1 MVEVSPIFARQISF
15 QASVSGEN
23 SPWRKIGFLA
33 SRLVQI
39 ETDFCVRMSVSGFLR
54 VGVDLLAQKMESST
68 QRGPPYNHPQLQTTE
83 VVGAQ
88 VAELAVCEISDEAVS
103 SCSGTFRSERIL
115 YNFNYVASV
124 RHSNN

>member
-23 SPWRKIGFLA
+23 LEKKGFLA
-33 SRLVQI
+33 SLLVQI

>member
-1 MVEVSPIFARQISF
+1 ME
-15 QASVSGEN
+15 
-23 SPWRKIGFLA
+23 KKTFLA

-103 SCSGTFRSERIL
+103 SCSGTFRSERIWN
-115 YNFNYVASV
+115 NFPKPLLVIPTNDQSQTENTYS
-124 RHSNN
+124 

>member
-1 MVEVSPIFARQISF
+1 MEKKA
-15 QASVSGEN
+15 
-23 SPWRKIGFLA
+23 FLA

-83 VVGAQ
+83 AQ
-88 VAELAVCEISDEAVS
+88 AAELAVCEISDEAVS
-103 SCSGTFRSERIL
+103 SCSGTFRSERIWN
-115 YNFNYVASV
+115 NFS
-124 RHSNN
+124 